1 MHIILIT
8 VGRLKEG
15 PLAELYHLYANRLS
29 WKLTLHEIDI
39 KAREVDV
46 RLKKEADAIEAL
58 IPKGASL
65 IVLDEKGTHHTSAT
79 FAAWIE
85 TTTQRHGP
93 TLCFVLGSADGF
105 HPPLKDRSSHKL
117 ALGLM
122 TWPHL
127 LARVLLV
134 EQLYRAQQILRGH
147 PYHRE

>member
-15 PLAELYHLYANRLS
+15 PLAQLYQLYAKRLA

-39 KAREVDV
+39 KAPEVSV

-58 IPKGASL
+58 IPKGSSVIL
-65 IVLDEKGTHHTSAT
+65 LDEKGTQYTSAA
-79 FAAWIE
+79 FASFIE
-85 TTTQRHGP
+85 TTAQHQGS

-105 HPPLKDRSSHKL
+105 YPGLKDRASHKI

-134 EQLYRAQQILRGH
+134 EQLYRAQQILSGH